1 MVFVYITS
9 FIFLIICIIFGFTLY
24 RLYKT
29 TVNALVT
36 NVNCDSQQ
44 CELTL
49 SYSINNIMVTKT
61 MKTTNRNFKKD
72 DIIRIYINPKDLNS
86 PKFVSTLIYIILY
99 IVVGASFLGFLIS
112 LFFIFYTPS
121 SSMIVVP
128 SLYK

>member
-36 NVNCDSQQ
+36 NVNCESQQ

-49 SYSINNIMVTKT
+49 SYSINNIIVTKT
-61 MKTTNRNFKKD
+61 IKTNNRNFKKD
-72 DIIRIYINPKDLNS
+72 DTIRIYINPKDLNS
-86 PKFVSTLIYIILY
+86 PKFVSTFIYITLY
-99 IVVGASFLGFLIS
+99 IVVGASIFGFLIS
-112 LFFIFYTPS
+112 LFFIFYTS
-121 SSMIVVP
+121 SNSMIVVP

>member
-29 TVNALVT
+29 TVNALIT

-72 DIIRIYINPKDLNS
+72 DTIRIYINPKDLNS
-86 PKFVSTLIYIILY
+86 PKFVSTFIYIILY
-99 IVVGASFLGFLIS
+99 IVVGASIFGFLIS

-121 SSMIVVP
+121 SMIVVP